1 MRYQKCTFMMM
12 ESAAYFESYR
22 HVLRQLQI
30 MDDWDK
36 LPMERYLV
44 HGRTGIN

>member
-1 MRYQKCTFMMM
+1 MM
-12 ESAAYFESYR
+12 ESSAYFEAYR

-30 MDDWDK
+30 MDDWDR

-44 HGRTGIN
+44 HGHTGIN